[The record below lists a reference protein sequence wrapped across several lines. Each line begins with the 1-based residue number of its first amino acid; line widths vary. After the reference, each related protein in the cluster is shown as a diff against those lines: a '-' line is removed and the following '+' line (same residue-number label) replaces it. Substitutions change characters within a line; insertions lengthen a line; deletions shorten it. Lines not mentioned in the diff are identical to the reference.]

1 MTSHLP
7 ANAAIAR
14 MALGLCLFCA
24 APPPPPVVS
33 LG

>member
-1 MTSHLP
+1 MISHLP

-14 MALGLCLFCA
+14 MALGLCA
-24 APPPPPVVS
+24 SPPPPLVAS